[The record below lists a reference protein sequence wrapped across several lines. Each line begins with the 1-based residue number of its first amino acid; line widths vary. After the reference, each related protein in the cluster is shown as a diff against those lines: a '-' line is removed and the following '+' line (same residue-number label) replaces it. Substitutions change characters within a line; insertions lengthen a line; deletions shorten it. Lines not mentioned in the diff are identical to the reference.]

1 MKSIKLGQSGLEVT
15 ALGLGCMGMS
25 AFYGRADDAEVQAT
39 LDRALELG
47 CNFWDTADVYGPHRN
62 EILLGEFLK
71 GRRQRICLAT
81 KFGIV
86 QDESGKIGLNGRP
99 EYVKQACE
107 DSLRR
112 LQTDYIDLYYQHRVD
127 PAVPVEE
134 TVGAMGDLVSA
145 GKVRY
150 IGLSEA
156 NPVQLRSAHAVHP
169 LSALQSEYSLWTR
182 DVEDGVLATCRELG
196 IGLVAYSPLGRGFLA
211 GSVVSLS
218 DLEDDDWRRANPRFT
233 EEAMQANAALV
244 AVIDGV
250 ADSMGITKSQ
260 LALAWVLAQGE
271 DIAVIPGTKRRRYL
285 EQNCAVDDVELTLD
299 QCESLRAMAEEIP
312 VVGARYGR

>member
-156 NPVQLRSAHAVHP
+156 NPVQLRSAHAVYP